1 MAGLAFTGTW
11 CQEAVPDLSGA
22 TSSQT
27 SQEPGGWRMAESLA
41 AGAESGWQMD
51 GVETVTIRGLPGSVP
66 EALCSLLPGLSV
78 TITAAAGPH
87 QLQERA
93 FGKHCPRVKF
103 SSRDSLCQ
111 ATL

>member
-1 MAGLAFTGTW
+1 MAG
-11 CQEAVPDLSGA
+11 
-22 TSSQT
+22 
-27 SQEPGGWRMAESLA
+27 SLA

-51 GVETVTIRGLPGSVP
+51 GVEMETTRGLPGSVP
-66 EALCSLLPGLSV
+66 EALCSLLMGLFV
-78 TITAAAGPH
+78 TITAAVGPH

-93 FGKHCPRVKF
+93 FGKHYSRVKF